1 MLNGLETFTDA
12 LFFMHYNPAHFLSP
26 QGWRWHSPSC
36 FKVGEESLTF
46 NDAKGMCASNNA
58 TLAII
63 NNRYWT
69 QA

>member
-1 MLNGLETFTDA
+1 
-12 LFFMHYNPAHFLSP
+12 MHYNTANFFLFPSVESP